1 MNILVTRKYI
11 SNILLV
17 YYYFKLEIF
26 MKNKRKSL
34 SDEVFEKLKND
45 IVNVRYKQGEF
56 ITEAEVAHRFR
67 ISKTP
72 AREALNRLNVE
83 GFVESIPH
91 KGYLVKSLSV
101 NDILNLYQFRTILE
115 TASIEL
121 AILYA
126 SDKDLE
132 QLEMMSSE
140 KFIMNDEED
149 YRRCAEANYRFHMLI
164 AKIGQNPLLVN
175 ALSYVLNQL
184 RRMLFL
190 DLKNINAEEIS
201 KDHQEIV
208 RIIKRKDVDRAKELI
223 KEHIKASQDRVF
235 VYRMF

>member
-1 MNILVTRKYI
+1 
-11 SNILLV
+11 
-17 YYYFKLEIF
+17 

-34 SDEVFEKLKND
+34 SDEVFEKMNTD
-45 IVNVRYKQGEF
+45 IVTVRYKQGEV
-56 ITEAEVAHRFR
+56 IIEAEVAHWFR

-132 QLEMMSSE
+132 QLEMISSE
-140 KFIMNDEED
+140 KFIMNDEDD
-149 YRRCAEANYRFHMLI
+149 YRRCAEAHYRFHILI

-175 ALSYVLNQL
+175 ALS
-184 RRMLFL
+184 
-190 DLKNINAEEIS
+190 
-201 KDHQEIV
+201 
-208 RIIKRKDVDRAKELI
+208 
-223 KEHIKASQDRVF
+223 
-235 VYRMF
+235 

>member
-1 MNILVTRKYI
+1 MLLIKNMNILVTRKYI

-101 NDILNLYQFRTILE
+101 NDILNLYQFRTIL
-115 TASIEL
+115 S
-121 AILYA
+121 
-126 SDKDLE
+126 
-132 QLEMMSSE
+132 QV
-140 KFIMNDEED
+140 
-149 YRRCAEANYRFHMLI
+149 H
-164 AKIGQNPLLVN
+164 
-175 ALSYVLNQL
+175 
-184 RRMLFL
+184 
-190 DLKNINAEEIS
+190 IS
-201 KDHQEIV
+201 V
-208 RIIKRKDVDRAKELI
+208 
-223 KEHIKASQDRVF
+223 
-235 VYRMF
+235 